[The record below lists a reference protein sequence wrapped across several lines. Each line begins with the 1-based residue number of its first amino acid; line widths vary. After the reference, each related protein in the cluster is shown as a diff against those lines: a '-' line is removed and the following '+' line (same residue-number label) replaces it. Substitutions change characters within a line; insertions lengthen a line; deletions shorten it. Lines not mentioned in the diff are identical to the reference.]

1 MPSSTPVLFRGLID
15 DAAVFPPGNA
25 PLALAVDRHR
35 AHRQAGYADCIGP
48 LLIPASAATDL
59 LGLLQSSAEGEVPLR
74 IGVIGRPGTDPA
86 VVWKAFDLLSQS
98 PTVEVVGAE
107 LGWTETLFESWPAG
121 LPLAVEIPRG
131 DTAST
136 ALSQIRVQR
145 QSGHELI
152 AKFRTGPTST
162 WPWPDEVELAHFI
175 ASTVALDVPF
185 KLTGGLHHAIRGT
198 YPVARTPEDNHGLLN
213 ILMAT
218 SKAVE
223 GADPVELADIL
234 GDRDAANLAD
244 CFIRTAD
251 DADYAHAIRRAFR
264 AYGCCEV
271 TDPIAELTALDLLP
285 LDHQPPDHLT
295 KDAR

>member
-1 MPSSTPVLFRGLID
+1 
-15 DAAVFPPGNA
+15 
-25 PLALAVDRHR
+25 
-35 AHRQAGYADCIGP
+35 
-48 LLIPASAATDL
+48 
-59 LGLLQSSAEGEVPLR
+59 
-74 IGVIGRPGTDPA
+74 
-86 VVWKAFDLLSQS
+86 VWKAFDLLSQS

-223 GADPVELADIL
+223 GADPV
-234 GDRDAANLAD
+234 GTPQTS
-244 CFIRTAD
+244 RTASSGQPTMLTTPMRSV
-251 DADYAHAIRRAFR
+251 ARSGPTAVVKSPTRSPNSPHSIF
-264 AYGCCEV
+264 CPSI
-271 TDPIAELTALDLLP
+271 TSPPIT
-285 LDHQPPDHLT
+285 
-295 KDAR
+295 